1 MSENTA
7 LALAP
12 AGLTAN
18 YGDIDIPRLN
28 VIQKMSEIEGP
39 VGSVVIDKDA
49 VLLEAEQKA
58 KVVIVGAIKKWK
70 EDVPYDDDYM
80 PKIANT
86 EQEARELASESSYD
100 VLEFAEIIMLI
111 PQVGDDDTNFPYP
124 LGDTNYQ
131 IGRITV
137 QKDAYRL
144 TFKRLFTHATFNKD
158 VPVSARFWSFA
169 TEQITKGKYTWYAPT
184 LAFTK
189 DEVPAEVTEFI
200 NTNLLGQ

>member
-1 MSENTA
+1 MSENAA

-80 PKIANT
+80 PKIVNT

-169 TEQITKGKYTWYAPT
+169 TEQITKGKYTWYVPT